1 MESLFK
7 SLKMEQHDIVKQSV
21 GSHSVEDFY
30 KKASILHEKAIEL
43 HRERYKTAGTYDK
56 VQCKYLL
63 DDIRALARDITEGLV
78 DLDIDF
84 SKKE

>member
-7 SLKMEQHDIVKQSV
+7 SLKMEQHEIEKQSV

-30 KKASILHEKAIEL
+30 KKVNVLHEKAVQL
-43 HRERYKTAGTYDK
+43 HRERYKKWGEYDK
-56 VQCKYLL
+56 VQCKYML
-63 DDIRALARDITEGLV
+63 DDIRALASDIAEGLV

-84 SKKE
+84 SKKK